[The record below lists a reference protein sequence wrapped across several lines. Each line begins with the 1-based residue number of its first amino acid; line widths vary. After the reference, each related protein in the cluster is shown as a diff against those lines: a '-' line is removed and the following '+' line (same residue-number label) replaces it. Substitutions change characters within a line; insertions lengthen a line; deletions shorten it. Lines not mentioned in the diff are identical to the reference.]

1 MNDTITS
8 VPGLLVG
15 HHTDTTGATGVTVV
29 VLPEPNVTA
38 VDVRGHAPG
47 TRETALL
54 APGMKVENVQAIC
67 LAGGSAFG
75 LSAADGVVAALEDDG
90 RGHVTPAGVVP
101 IVPGAIIFDLPIG
114 EPGVRPGPAEG
125 RLAYA
130 AASARP
136 VAEGSV
142 GAGTGATVAVWR
154 GFEHVR
160 KGGIGSAMRKVGEA
174 TLGVLVVT
182 NAAGDVWSVDGTA
195 LTGGDAVPGPPRWE
209 PPVAANTTLAVVA
222 TDASLSRAELQVLMV
237 RAHDAYAVCVRP
249 VHTRYDGD
257 VVFAASCGD
266 VAADVDALAEAAF
279 DAVADAIVRSVRL
292 ATGLGGV
299 PAVGETES

>member
-1 MNDTITS
+1 MNDTITA
-8 VPGLLVG
+8 VPGLRVG
-15 HHTDTTGATGVTVV
+15 HHTDPIGVTGVTVV
-29 VLPEPNVTA
+29 VFPEPNVTA

-54 APGMKVENVQAIC
+54 APGMKVETVQAIC

-75 LSAADGVVAALEDDG
+75 LAAADGVVEALERDG

-101 IVPGAIIFDLPIG
+101 IVPAAIIFDLPVG
-114 EPGVRPGPAEG
+114 ERGVRPGPAEG
-125 RLAYA
+125 RLAYE
-130 AASARP
+130 AASAEP
-136 VAEGSV
+136 VREGSV

-160 KGGIGSAMRKVGEA
+160 KGGVGTAVRSVGEA

-182 NAAGDVWSVDGTA
+182 NAAGDIWSVDGA
-195 LTGGDAVPGPPRWE
+195 SLTGGDAVPGPPRWD
-209 PPVAANTTLAVVA
+209 PPVPANTTLAVVA
-222 TDASLSRAELQVLMV
+222 TDAALTRTELQVLMV

-257 VVFAASCGD
+257 VVFASSCGG
-266 VAADVDALAEAAF
+266 VASDVDALAEAAF
-279 DAVADAIVRSVRL
+279 DAVAEAIVRSVRS

-299 PAVGETES
+299 PAVGEGRS